1 MPGKPYLYG
10 NNPVAMEHSFAPGPS
25 NVPSFLRREMLE
37 KGTRRTFPAQT
48 EILREGQ
55 YVKAVPFVLSGL
67 IKVYGK
73 FEERDLLLYYIQ
85 PEESCIM
92 SFTAIVENMPS
103 QVFAVA
109 ETDTEAILIPNRLV
123 EDWIGRYPA
132 FNRFYFHQYH
142 QRYEDLLGT
151 IQNLLFSS
159 LDRRLRAYLLEQ
171 ARLKSTRR
179 LHIHH
184 REIAEDLGTAREVIS
199 RLMKKLEQEG
209 VVRQAEQ
216 GWIEVLEE

>member
-1 MPGKPYLYG
+1 
-10 NNPVAMEHSFAPGPS
+10 MEHPYDPGTS
-25 NVPSFLRREMLE
+25 VIPSFLRRDILE
-37 KGTRRTFPAQT
+37 KGIRRVFPAQT

-109 ETDTEAILIPNRLV
+109 ETATDAILIPNSLV

-159 LDRRLRAYLLEQ
+159 MDRRLKAYLQEM
-171 ARLKSTRR
+171 ARLKNTRR

-216 GWIEVLEE
+216 GWIQVLEE

>member
-1 MPGKPYLYG
+1 MSGKPYLYG

-123 EDWIGRYPA
+123 EDWISRYPA

>member
-132 FNRFYFHQYH
+132 FNRFYFRQYH

>member
-1 MPGKPYLYG
+1 
-10 NNPVAMEHSFAPGPS
+10 MEHTVDPGPS
-25 NVPSFLRREMLE
+25 KVPSFLRREILE
-37 KGTRRTFPAQT
+37 KGIRQAFPVQT

-55 YVKAVPFVLSGL
+55 YVRAVPFVLTGL
-67 IKVYGK
+67 IKVYAK

-109 ETDTEAILIPNRLV
+109 ETATEAVLIPNSLV

-132 FNRFYFHQYH
+132 FNRFYFHQYR
-142 QRYEDLLGT
+142 QRYVDLLGT
-151 IQNLLFSS
+151 IQDLLFARM
-159 LDRRLRAYLLEQ
+159 DQRLKAYLLEK
-171 ARLKSTRR
+171 ARLMKTRR

-184 REIAEDLGTAREVIS
+184 REIAEDLGSAREVIS

-216 GWIEVLEE
+216 GWIEVLGE

>member
-1 MPGKPYLYG
+1 
-10 NNPVAMEHSFAPGPS
+10 MEHPYDPGTS
-25 NVPSFLRREMLE
+25 AIPSFLRRDILE
-37 KGTRRTFPAQT
+37 KGILRAFPAQT